1 MSKAYRYQQLESWLL
16 EGITGQ
22 RWRVGERLP
31 SVRDM
36 CREQQVSKATV
47 LHAYQ
52 RLEARGLLEARP
64 KSGYFV
70 LPDVANRGAPH
81 IVSHA
86 IVAPAPVTVSD
97 VVMDVMDRGAAFD
110 ILPELRGLELQAG
123 RDTLYSRSVDQ
134 NRKMTSPANHAGITA
149 LNRSIGRALRSQS
162 DRAHQY
168 YDEPAGDAG
177 LREQLAQRYRR
188 HGCESSADDFCITA
202 GCQQSLFLALMAC
215 CQRGDIVA
223 VESPGFYGVLQ
234 LLEQL
239 GLQVVEIPA
248 SAVTGMDTEALERAL
263 QQWSIRACVV
273 TPAFA
278 TPTGAT
284 LPSASRQTL
293 LALADQYDLAL
304 IEDDIYGDL
313 GFFGRPDPLKAQD
326 KSDRVILCS
335 SFSKSLS
342 RDVRIGWIEAGR
354 WHHQVKRLKLVTSLA
369 SSRFVQQG
377 LASFIKDG
385 GYDTHL
391 RRQREQLRQQRNELV
406 EFLDKHWPK
415 EICFSV
421 PEGGLALWLQLPQ
434 GINTLSAYGAA
445 LNKGVVITPGAL
457 FSSTDHYRNCLRL
470 SFLHPLTAS
479 RQEALKILMGVLSH

>member
-1 MSKAYRYQQLESWLL
+1 MSKEYRYQQLETWLL
-16 EGITGQ
+16 EGISGQ
-22 RWRVGERLP
+22 RWRVGEHLP

-36 CREQQVSKATV
+36 CLEQQVSKATV

-52 RLEARGLLEARP
+52 RLEARGLVEARP

-70 LPDVANRGAPH
+70 LPDVASREAPH
-81 IVSHA
+81 IVSSV
-86 IVAPAPVTVSD
+86 IIAPAPVTVSD

-110 ILPELRGLELQAG
+110 ILPQLQS
-123 RDTLYSRSVDQ
+123 RRSTLNSRSASI
-134 NRKMTSPANHAGITA
+134 NRTTPGPAINSAGITT

-162 DRAHQY
+162 DTAHQY

-177 LREQLAQRYRR
+177 LREQLVQRYRR
-188 HGCESSADDFCITA
+188 HGCERTADDFCITS

-215 CQRGDIVA
+215 CQRGDTVA

-239 GLQVVEIPA
+239 GLHVVEIPA
-248 SAVTGMDTEALERAL
+248 SPVTGMDTVALERVL
-263 QQWSIRACVV
+263 QQWNVRACVV
-273 TPAFA
+273 TPAYA

-284 LPSASRQTL
+284 LPSASRQQL

-313 GFFGRPDPLKAQD
+313 GFFGRPDPLKADD

-342 RDVRIGWIEAGR
+342 RDVRIGWIDAGR

-377 LASFIKDG
+377 LAGFIKEG

-391 RRQREQLRQQRNELV
+391 RRQREQLRRQRDQLV
-406 EFLDKHWPK
+406 QFLDEYWTGD
-415 EICFSV
+415 IRFSV
-421 PEGGLALWLQLPQ
+421 PEGGLALWLQLSP
-434 GINTLSAYGAA
+434 GIDTLSAYGAA

-470 SFLHPLTAS
+470 SFLHPLTAP